1 MESPEKSETRC
12 FGILKK
18 RACCICL
25 KIMIYWLDN
34 VELRENEQKERIPH
48 MARKSTKENKN
59 IYQITR
65 ENLDLTREAASEL
78 LETISPERIE
88 KIENERTL
96 PYPDEVLVMAEK
108 YKQPS
113 LCNYYCANQCPIGQQ
128 YVPEIKIKDL
138 SQIVLE
144 MLASL
149 NSVQKKK
156 ERLIEITVDGKV
168 SGDELEDFVFI
179 QEELERISIA
189 VETLQLWSERM
200 LATGA
205 IDPERYRAYKG
216 K

>member
-1 MESPEKSETRC
+1 
-12 FGILKK
+12 
-18 RACCICL
+18 
-25 KIMIYWLDN
+25 
-34 VELRENEQKERIPH
+34 
-48 MARKSTKENKN
+48 MARVSTKENKN
-59 IYQITR
+59 IYHKTR
-65 ENLDLTREAASEL
+65 ESLQLTREAASEL
-78 LETISPERIE
+78 LESITPERIE
-88 KIENERTL
+88 KIENERSL
-96 PYPDEVLVMAEK
+96 PHPDEVLVMAEK
-108 YKQPS
+108 YKQPN

-128 YVPEIKIKDL
+128 YVPEVKIKDL

-149 NSVQKKK
+149 NSMSKQK

-168 SGDELEDFVFI
+168 TGDELEDFIYI

-205 IDPERYRAYKG
+205 IDVEQYNALKN